1 MVQSDIKN
9 IETAYL
15 SILKEDIG
23 AAADPGQGAI
33 VMGIDMSDSSNNRG
47 SYQDKAKDMAK
58 SQLLNTMKEIKSI
71 LNELNS
77 KKLEPWM
84 ADKISTVSD
93 RISSVDE
100 WLQAQ

>member
-9 IETAYL
+9 IENAYR

-23 AAADPGQGAI
+23 AGADAGQGAI
-33 VMGIDMSDSSNNRG
+33 VMGLNMPESDNNNG
-47 SYQDKAKDMAK
+47 SYEDEVKDMAK
-58 SQLLNTMKEIKSI
+58 SQLLNIMKEIKNI

>member
-1 MVQSDIKN
+1 MVNSDVNN
-9 IETAYL
+9 IEKAYL

-33 VMGIDMSDSSNNRG
+33 VMGLNMPDSPNNG
-47 SYQDKAKDMAK
+47 SYENEVKDMAK
-58 SQLLNTMKEIKSI
+58 SQLLNIMKEIKNI